1 MRLIQYSAFILAT
14 ILAFLLS
21 STQAASSIQ
30 YGKKISGT
38 STWFDGSDLHGA
50 ACYGKLLNKDVDAK
64 DGWHVAAVNPSGYK
78 GAEKGVC
85 FECAKVTYNSRSI
98 IVRIIDTC
106 RSCKST
112 QLDLT
117 SSAFKTLAPL
127 KVGRIKMTYEFIRCP
142 TKGASFKWPSS
153 PRPKSA

>member
-1 MRLIQYSAFILAT
+1 MRSIQFSVFILAT
-14 ILAFLLS
+14 ALAFFLS
-21 STQAASSIQ
+21 SSQAASAIQ

-38 STWFDGSDLHGA
+38 STWFDGGDLHGA

-64 DGWHVAAVNPSGYK
+64 DGWHIAAVNPSGYK

-98 IVRIIDTC
+98 I
-106 RSCKST
+106 ST

-127 KVGRIKMTYEFIRCP
+127 KVGRIKMTYEFVRCP
-142 TKGASFKWPSS
+142 TRGAAFKWPSS
-153 PRPKSA
+153 PKPKSA

>member
-1 MRLIQYSAFILAT
+1 MRLIQLTTFIMAT
-14 ILAFLLS
+14 FLTFLLS
-21 STQAASSIQ
+21 STQAASSIK

-50 ACYGKLLNKDVDAK
+50 ACYGKLLNKDVNAQ
-64 DGWHVAAVNPSGYK
+64 DGWHIAAVNPSGYK
-78 GAEKGVC
+78 GKEKGVC
-85 FECAKVTYNSRSI
+85 FECARVTYNSRSI
-98 IVRIIDTC
+98 VVRIIDTC

-142 TKGASFKWPSS
+142 TKGSSFKWPSS